1 MIRQALVAFFEAWA
15 RVIVQALQDWL
26 DRKERE
32 ALIRSETTAINA
44 KEAQEADVEKA
55 ERINRAVDAVRSDGH
70 GGLRDPDPA
79 RKADTRGYRD

>member
-15 RVIVQALQDWL
+15 RQLVQALQDWL

-44 KEAQEADVEKA
+44 KEAQEADVANA
-55 ERINRAVDAVRSDGH
+55 ERINRAVEAVRTDGH
-70 GGLRDPDPA
+70 SGVRGDAPA